1 MPRQPE
7 PGRKTGTE
15 VPKVG
20 QPRLDGAVAA
30 LATSQHGV
38 LALHQIC
45 ELGLTASGVRKRAAA
60 GRLHRIHLGVYALVP
75 RTLLTREGH
84 WMAAVLAAGSGAVL
98 SHRKAAALHGLLP
111 SAGTKIDVTIP
122 GRSGR
127 ERAGIDIHRSTTLTD
142 VDVTVVRNI
151 PCTTIART
159 LFDIA
164 EMFPPRRL
172 ERALDQAE
180 IMDVLDLT
188 SLHDQIE
195 RGAGRIGARRLKAV
209 LDTHYIGRTPT
220 ANDFEERFLKLTRTA
235 GFPDPEV
242 NAFVDPHD
250 GERAIRADFV
260 WRERR
265 LVVETD
271 GDETHRTRQAFE
283 RDRRDDQR
291 LAAAGWRGIRVT
303 WRQIKHEPDRV
314 AGTVATLLHG

>member
-1 MPRQPE
+1 
-7 PGRKTGTE
+7 
-15 VPKVG
+15 
-20 QPRLDGAVAA
+20 
-30 LATSQHGV
+30 
-38 LALHQIC
+38 
-45 ELGLTASGVRKRAAA
+45 
-60 GRLHRIHLGVYALVP
+60 
-75 RTLLTREGH
+75 
-84 WMAAVLAAGSGAVL
+84 MAAVLAAGSGAVL